1 MEASGGGVEEAL
13 VQPQPSTS
21 STSRSQSSPPDSSL
35 GATENSNRP
44 KVAQQQQQQQQH
56 LGQERDKPEA
66 DYALLKDSVIQAIRD
81 LRSDMD
87 MCDVTFL
94 VGMGP
99 KVEIKANSTI
109 LSLRSP
115 YFKVSLHHHLF
126 HLI

>member
-1 MEASGGGVEEAL
+1 MEASNGEPKPGH
-13 VQPQPSTS
+13 PSVS
-21 STSRSQSSPPDSSL
+21 IPAQVGSPTNPANLMSPL
-35 GATENSNRP
+35 TARL
-44 KVAQQQQQQQQH
+44 QQQPH
-56 LGQERDKPEA
+56 LGQERDKPEP

-81 LRSDMD
+81 LRSDSD

-94 VGMGP
+94 VGIDP
-99 KVEIKANSTI
+99 RSRLEIRANSTI

>member
-1 MEASGGGVEEAL
+1 MEASGGGVEE
-13 VQPQPSTS
+13 VPQPSS
-21 STSRSQSSPPDSSL
+21 SSSRSQSSPPDSSL
-35 GATENSNRP
+35 GATDNSNRP
-44 KVAQQQQQQQQH
+44 KVAQQQQQQQQQH
-56 LGQERDKPEA
+56 LGQERDKPEG

-115 YFKVSLHHHLF
+115 YFKVRQSV
-126 HLI
+126 